1 MRIGLFV
8 TCLTDTL
15 FPETGQ
21 AVVAVLERLGHQV
34 DFPILPAPG
43 DVSPELSFAA
53 DAPGR

>member
-34 DFPILPAPG
+34 D
-43 DVSPELSFAA
+43 SPRPRRAA
-53 DAPGR
+53 VRCTSTPVTGGTMA